1 MVFVRDRLLDEIRKV
16 IMENIPPEAEMR
28 RVEFEGPYL
37 VIYVRNPGF
46 LKSET
51 SAIKNI
57 AKILRKRIIVKV
69 DPQARKKPQEARSK
83 ILELVPS
90 EAGVSEKDIEFDEVL
105 GEVVIKAAKPGLVIG
120 AEGENLKRILVE
132 TGWRPRVVRK
142 PPIKSG
148 LLEGIINYMMN
159 ESDYRLKFLR
169 RASEKIHVDPL
180 FKSDTVRITALG
192 GFMEVGRS
200 AILLETPNS
209 KILLDFGLNPG
220 INTPPNMYPRID
232 MLNIAPEEIDAVVVT
247 HAHVDHCGLVPF
259 LFKYGYDGPVYTTE
273 ATRDLMALMQLD
285 ILDVARREGNP
296 IPFTQREVQKMV
308 LHTIPLKYGDTT
320 DIAPDVKI
328 TLYNAGHILGS
339 AMVHIYAGNPAGGGI
354 NILYSGDIKFQ
365 RTRLLE
371 RASVEEIPRVD
382 ILILESTYGATDLPP
397 RNEAE
402 EKLIE
407 IIKKTIERK
416 GKVLIP
422 TLSVGRAQE
431 IMLVLRSA
439 MMEKKLDEIP
449 VYIEGM
455 IDEVTAIHTAY
466 PELLSRET
474 FALFKSGENPFSYT
488 TFKRVEDRRARSDIV
503 DAPESSVIMATS
515 GMLTGGPA
523 VEYFKLLAG
532 DPRNTMVFVNYQVK
546 GTLGRR
552 IKDGE
557 KEIQLQEEDGRIV
570 TVKVN
575 MEIQSVE
582 GFSGHSDRKQ
592 LVRFVESLPTIPKK
606 IILNHGEP
614 SAIASLAK
622 ELGKSKDIRVR
633 TADIIMPN
641 VLDTLTFKP

>member
-1 MVFVRDRLLDEIRKV
+1 VRDRVLDEIRKV
-16 IMENIPPEAEMR
+16 IIENIPPEAEMR

-37 VIYVRNPGF
+37 VIYVRNPSF
-46 LKSET
+46 LRSES
-51 SAIKNI
+51 SAVKNI
-57 AKILRKRIIVKV
+57 AKILKKRVVVKV
-69 DPQARKKPQEARSK
+69 DPQARKRPHEARAK
-83 ILELVPS
+83 ILELVPP
-90 EAGVSEKDIEFDEVL
+90 EAGVEEKDIEFDEIL
-105 GEVVIKAAKPGLVIG
+105 GEVIIKAVKPGLVIG
-120 AEGENLKRILVE
+120 IEGENLKKILVE

-142 PPIKSG
+142 PPIRSA
-148 LLEGIINYMMN
+148 LLEGILNYMVD

-180 FKSDTVRITALG
+180 FKNEAVRITALG

-200 AILLETPNS
+200 AILLETSNS

-220 INTPPNMYPRID
+220 VNTPPNMYPRLD
-232 MLNIAPEEIDAVVVT
+232 MLGISPEEIDAVVVT
-247 HAHVDHCGLVPF
+247 HAHVDHCGLIPF
-259 LFKYGYDGPVYTTE
+259 LFKYGYDGPVYATE
-273 ATRDLMALMQLD
+273 ATRDLMALLQLD

-296 IPFTQREVQKMV
+296 LPFTQKEVQKMV
-308 LHTIPLKYGDTT
+308 LHTIPLKYGETT
-320 DIAPDVKI
+320 DIASDVKI

-339 AMVHIYAGNPAGGGI
+339 AIVHIYISGFGGSAY
-354 NILYSGDIKFQ
+354 NILYTGDIKYQ

-371 RASVEEIPRVD
+371 RVDTEIPRVD
-382 ILILESTYGATDLPP
+382 AIIMESTYGATDLPP
-397 RNEAE
+397 REEAE

-407 IIKKTIERK
+407 IVRKTIERK

-431 IMLVLRSA
+431 IMLILRTA
-439 MMEKKLDEIP
+439 MMEKKLEEIP

-474 FALFKSGENPFSYT
+474 FALFKGGENPFSYH
-488 TFKRVEDRRARSDIV
+488 TFKRVEDRRARADIV
-503 DAPESSVIMATS
+503 EAQESSIIMATS

-523 VEYFKLLAG
+523 VEYFKMMAG
-532 DPRNTMVFVNYQVK
+532 DPRNTLIFVNYQVK

-557 KEIQLQEEDGRIV
+557 REIQLPEEDGRIT

-575 MEIQSVE
+575 MEVQSVE
-582 GFSGHSDRKQ
+582 GFSGHSDRRQ
-592 LVRFVESLPTIPKK
+592 LIRFLESLPTPPKK

-614 SAIASLAK
+614 NAIASLASEIK
-622 ELGKSKDIRVR
+622 RSKDGRIRFAEIY
-633 TADIIMPN
+633 TPN

>member
-1 MVFVRDRLLDEIRKV
+1 VRDRVLDEIRKV
-16 IMENIPPEAEMR
+16 IIENIPPEAEMR

-37 VIYVRNPGF
+37 VIYVRNPSF
-46 LKSET
+46 LRSES
-51 SAIKNI
+51 SAVKNI
-57 AKILRKRIIVKV
+57 AKILKKRVVVKV
-69 DPQARKKPQEARSK
+69 DPQARKKPHEARAK
-83 ILELVPS
+83 ILELVPP
-90 EAGVSEKDIEFDEVL
+90 EAGVEEKDIEFDEIL
-105 GEVVIKAAKPGLVIG
+105 GEVIIKAVKPGLVIG
-120 AEGENLKRILVE
+120 IEGENLKKILVE

-142 PPIKSG
+142 PPIRSA
-148 LLEGIINYMMN
+148 LLEGILNYMVD

-169 RASEKIHVDPL
+169 RASEKIHVGPL
-180 FKSDTVRITALG
+180 FKNEAVRITALG

-200 AILLETPNS
+200 AILLETSNS

-220 INTPPNMYPRID
+220 VNTAPNMYPRLD
-232 MLNIAPEEIDAVVVT
+232 MLGISPEEIDAVVVT
-247 HAHVDHCGLVPF
+247 HAHVDHCGLIPF
-259 LFKYGYDGPVYTTE
+259 LFKYGYYGPVYATE
-273 ATRDLMALMQLD
+273 ATRDLMALLQLD

-296 IPFTQREVQKMV
+296 LPFTQKEVQKMV
-308 LHTIPLKYGDTT
+308 LHTIPLKYGETT
-320 DIAPDVKI
+320 DIASDVKI

-339 AMVHIYAGNPAGGGI
+339 AIVHIYISGFGGSAY
-354 NILYSGDIKFQ
+354 NILYTGDIKYQ

-371 RASVEEIPRVD
+371 RADTEIPRVD
-382 ILILESTYGATDLPP
+382 AIIMESTYGATDLPP
-397 RNEAE
+397 REEAE

-407 IIKKTIERK
+407 IVRKTIERK

-431 IMLVLRSA
+431 IMLILRTA
-439 MMEKKLDEIP
+439 MMEKKLEEIP

-474 FALFKSGENPFSYT
+474 FALFKGGENPFSYH
-488 TFKRVEDRRARSDIV
+488 TFKRVEDRRARADIV
-503 DAPESSVIMATS
+503 ETQESSIIMASS

-523 VEYFKLLAG
+523 VEYFKMMAG
-532 DPRNTMVFVNYQVK
+532 DPRNTLIFVNYQVK

-557 KEIQLQEEDGRIV
+557 REIQLPEEDGRIS

-575 MEIQSVE
+575 MEVQSVE
-582 GFSGHSDRKQ
+582 GFSGHSDRRQ
-592 LVRFVESLPTIPKK
+592 LIRFLESLPTPPKK

-614 SAIASLAK
+614 NAIASLASEIK
-622 ELGKSKDIRVR
+622 RSKDGRIRFAEIY
-633 TADIIMPN
+633 TPN

>member
-1 MVFVRDRLLDEIRKV
+1 MRDRVLDEIRKV
-16 IMENIPPEAEMR
+16 IIENIPPEAEMR

-37 VIYVRNPGF
+37 VIYVRNPSF
-46 LKSET
+46 LRSES
-51 SAIKNI
+51 SAVKNI
-57 AKILRKRIIVKV
+57 AKILKKRVVVKV
-69 DPQARKKPQEARSK
+69 DPQARKRPHEARAK
-83 ILELVPS
+83 ILELVPP
-90 EAGVSEKDIEFDEVL
+90 EAGVEEKDIEFDEIL
-105 GEVVIKAAKPGLVIG
+105 GEVIIKAVKPGLVIG
-120 AEGENLKRILVE
+120 IEGENLKKILVE

-142 PPIKSG
+142 PPIRSA
-148 LLEGIINYMMN
+148 LLEGILNYMVD

-180 FKSDTVRITALG
+180 FKNEAVRITALG

-200 AILLETPNS
+200 AILLETSNS

-220 INTPPNMYPRID
+220 VNTPPNMYPRLD
-232 MLNIAPEEIDAVVVT
+232 MLGISPEEIDAVVVT
-247 HAHVDHCGLVPF
+247 HAHVDHCGLIPF
-259 LFKYGYDGPVYTTE
+259 LFKYGYDGPVYATE
-273 ATRDLMALMQLD
+273 ATRDLMALLQLD

-296 IPFTQREVQKMV
+296 LPFTQKEVQKMV
-308 LHTIPLKYGDTT
+308 LHTIPLKYGETT
-320 DIAPDVKI
+320 DIASDVKI

-339 AMVHIYAGNPAGGGI
+339 AIVHIYISGFGGSAY
-354 NILYSGDIKFQ
+354 NILYTGDIKYQ

-371 RASVEEIPRVD
+371 RVDTEIPRVD
-382 ILILESTYGATDLPP
+382 AIIMESTYGATDLPP
-397 RNEAE
+397 REEAE

-407 IIKKTIERK
+407 IVRKTIERK

-431 IMLVLRSA
+431 IMLILRTA
-439 MMEKKLDEIP
+439 MMEKKLEEIP

-474 FALFKSGENPFSYT
+474 FALFKGGENPFSYH
-488 TFKRVEDRRARSDIV
+488 TFKRVEDRRARADIV
-503 DAPESSVIMATS
+503 EAQESSIIMATS

-523 VEYFKLLAG
+523 VEYFKMMAG
-532 DPRNTMVFVNYQVK
+532 DPRNTLIFVNYQVK

-557 KEIQLQEEDGRIV
+557 REIQLPEEDGRIT

-575 MEIQSVE
+575 MEVQSVE
-582 GFSGHSDRKQ
+582 GFSGHSDRRQ
-592 LVRFVESLPTIPKK
+592 LIRFLESLPTPPKK

-614 SAIASLAK
+614 NAIASLASEIK
-622 ELGKSKDIRVR
+622 RSKDGRIRFAEIY
-633 TADIIMPN
+633 TPN

>member
-1 MVFVRDRLLDEIRKV
+1 VRDRVLDEIRKV
-16 IMENIPPEAEMR
+16 IIENIPPEAEMR

-37 VIYVRNPGF
+37 VIYVRNPSF
-46 LKSET
+46 LRSES
-51 SAIKNI
+51 SAVKNI
-57 AKILRKRIIVKV
+57 AKILKKRVVVKV
-69 DPQARKKPQEARSK
+69 DPQARKRPHEARAK
-83 ILELVPS
+83 ILELVPP
-90 EAGVSEKDIEFDEVL
+90 EAGVEEKDIEFDEIL
-105 GEVVIKAAKPGLVIG
+105 GEVIIKAVKPGLVIG
-120 AEGENLKRILVE
+120 IEGENLKKILVE

-142 PPIKSG
+142 PPIRSA
-148 LLEGIINYMMN
+148 LLEGILNYMVD

-180 FKSDTVRITALG
+180 FKNDAVRITALG

-200 AILLETPNS
+200 AILLETSNS

-220 INTPPNMYPRID
+220 VNTPPNMYPRLD
-232 MLNIAPEEIDAVVVT
+232 MLGISPEEIDAVVVT
-247 HAHVDHCGLVPF
+247 HAHVDHCGLIPF
-259 LFKYGYDGPVYTTE
+259 LFKYGYDGPVYATE
-273 ATRDLMALMQLD
+273 ATRDLMALLQLD

-296 IPFTQREVQKMV
+296 LPFTQKEVQKMV
-308 LHTIPLKYGDTT
+308 LHTIPLKYGETT
-320 DIAPDVKI
+320 DIASDVKI

-339 AMVHIYAGNPAGGGI
+339 AIVHIYISGFGGSAY
-354 NILYSGDIKFQ
+354 NILYTGDIKYQ

-371 RASVEEIPRVD
+371 RADTEIPRVD
-382 ILILESTYGATDLPP
+382 AIIMESTYGATDLPP
-397 RNEAE
+397 REEAE

-407 IIKKTIERK
+407 IVRKTIERK

-431 IMLVLRSA
+431 IMLILRTA
-439 MMEKKLDEIP
+439 MMEKKLEEIP

-474 FALFKSGENPFSYT
+474 FALFKGGENPFSYH
-488 TFKRVEDRRARSDIV
+488 TFKRVEDRRARADIV
-503 DAPESSVIMATS
+503 ETQESSIIMATS

-523 VEYFKLLAG
+523 VEYFKMMAG
-532 DPRNTMVFVNYQVK
+532 DPRNTLIFVNYQVK

-557 KEIQLQEEDGRIV
+557 REIQLPEEDGRIT

-575 MEIQSVE
+575 MEVQSVE
-582 GFSGHSDRKQ
+582 GFSGHSDRRQ
-592 LVRFVESLPTIPKK
+592 LIRFLESLPTPPKK

-614 SAIASLAK
+614 NAIASLASEIK
-622 ELGKSKDIRVR
+622 RSKDGRIRFAEIY
-633 TADIIMPN
+633 TPN

>member
-1 MVFVRDRLLDEIRKV
+1 VRDRVLDEIRKV
-16 IMENIPPEAEMR
+16 IIENIPPEAEMR

-37 VIYVRNPGF
+37 VIYVRNPSF
-46 LKSET
+46 LRSES
-51 SAIKNI
+51 SAVKNI
-57 AKILRKRIIVKV
+57 AKILKKRVVVKV
-69 DPQARKKPQEARSK
+69 DPQARKRPHEARAK
-83 ILELVPS
+83 ILELVPP
-90 EAGVSEKDIEFDEVL
+90 EAGVEEKDIEFDEIL
-105 GEVVIKAAKPGLVIG
+105 GEVIIKAVKPGLVIG
-120 AEGENLKRILVE
+120 IEGENLKKILVE

-142 PPIKSG
+142 PPIRSA
-148 LLEGIINYMMN
+148 LLEGILNYMVD

-180 FKSDTVRITALG
+180 FKNEAVRITALG

-200 AILLETPNS
+200 AILLETSNS

-220 INTPPNMYPRID
+220 VNTPPNMYPRLD
-232 MLNIAPEEIDAVVVT
+232 MLGISPEEIDAVVVT
-247 HAHVDHCGLVPF
+247 HAHVDHCGLIPF
-259 LFKYGYDGPVYTTE
+259 LFKYGYDGPVYATE
-273 ATRDLMALMQLD
+273 ATRDLMALLQLD

-296 IPFTQREVQKMV
+296 LPFTQKEVQKMV
-308 LHTIPLKYGDTT
+308 LHTIPLKYGETT
-320 DIAPDVKI
+320 DIASDVKI

-339 AMVHIYAGNPAGGGI
+339 AIVHIYISGFGGSAY
-354 NILYSGDIKFQ
+354 NILYTGDIKYQ

-371 RASVEEIPRVD
+371 RADTEIPRVD
-382 ILILESTYGATDLPP
+382 AIIMESTYGATDLPP
-397 RNEAE
+397 REEAE

-407 IIKKTIERK
+407 IVRKTIERK

-431 IMLVLRSA
+431 IMLILRTA
-439 MMEKKLDEIP
+439 MMEKKLEEIP

-474 FALFKSGENPFSYT
+474 FALFKGGENPFSYH
-488 TFKRVEDRRARSDIV
+488 TFKRVEDRRARADIV
-503 DAPESSVIMATS
+503 ETQESSIIMATS

-523 VEYFKLLAG
+523 VEYFKMMAG
-532 DPRNTMVFVNYQVK
+532 DPRNTLIFVNYQVK

-557 KEIQLQEEDGRIV
+557 REIQLPEEDGRIT

-575 MEIQSVE
+575 MEVQSVE
-582 GFSGHSDRKQ
+582 GFSGHSDRRQ
-592 LVRFVESLPTIPKK
+592 LIRFLESLPTPPKK

-614 SAIASLAK
+614 NAIASLASEIK
-622 ELGKSKDIRVR
+622 RSKDGRIRFAEIY
-633 TADIIMPN
+633 TPN

>member
-1 MVFVRDRLLDEIRKV
+1 MRDRVLDEIRKV
-16 IMENIPPEAEMR
+16 IIENIPPEAEMR

-37 VIYVRNPGF
+37 VIYVRNPSF
-46 LKSET
+46 LRSES
-51 SAIKNI
+51 SAVKNI
-57 AKILRKRIIVKV
+57 AKILKKRVVVKV
-69 DPQARKKPQEARSK
+69 DPQARKRPHEARAK
-83 ILELVPS
+83 ILELVPP
-90 EAGVSEKDIEFDEVL
+90 EAGVEEKDIEFDEIL
-105 GEVVIKAAKPGLVIG
+105 GEVIIKAVKPGLVIG
-120 AEGENLKRILVE
+120 IEGENLKKILVE

-142 PPIKSG
+142 PPIRSA
-148 LLEGIINYMMN
+148 LLEGILNYMVD

-180 FKSDTVRITALG
+180 FKNEAVRITALG

-200 AILLETPNS
+200 AILLETSNS

-220 INTPPNMYPRID
+220 VNTPPNMYPRLD
-232 MLNIAPEEIDAVVVT
+232 MLGISPEEIDAVVVT
-247 HAHVDHCGLVPF
+247 HAHVDHCGLIPF
-259 LFKYGYDGPVYTTE
+259 LFKYGYDGPVYATE
-273 ATRDLMALMQLD
+273 ATRDLMALLQLD

-296 IPFTQREVQKMV
+296 LPFTQKEVQKMV
-308 LHTIPLKYGDTT
+308 LHTIPLKYGETT
-320 DIAPDVKI
+320 DIASDVKI

-339 AMVHIYAGNPAGGGI
+339 AIVHIYISGFGGSAY
-354 NILYSGDIKFQ
+354 NILYTGDIKYQ

-371 RASVEEIPRVD
+371 RADTEIPRVD
-382 ILILESTYGATDLPP
+382 AIIMESTYGATDLPP
-397 RNEAE
+397 REEAE

-407 IIKKTIERK
+407 IVRKTIERK

-431 IMLVLRSA
+431 IMLILRTA
-439 MMEKKLDEIP
+439 MMEKKLEEIP

-474 FALFKSGENPFSYT
+474 FALFKGGENPFSYH
-488 TFKRVEDRRARSDIV
+488 TFKRVEDRRARADIV
-503 DAPESSVIMATS
+503 EAQESSIIMATS

-523 VEYFKLLAG
+523 VEYFKMMAG
-532 DPRNTMVFVNYQVK
+532 DPRNTLIFVNYQVK

-557 KEIQLQEEDGRIV
+557 REIQLPEEDGRIT

-575 MEIQSVE
+575 MEVQSVE
-582 GFSGHSDRKQ
+582 GFSGHSDRRQ
-592 LVRFVESLPTIPKK
+592 LIRFLESLPTPPKK

-614 SAIASLAK
+614 NAIASLASEIK
-622 ELGKSKDIRVR
+622 RSKDGRIRFAEIY
-633 TADIIMPN
+633 TPN

>member
-1 MVFVRDRLLDEIRKV
+1 VRDRVLDEIRKV
-16 IMENIPPEAEMR
+16 IIENIPPEAEMR

-37 VIYVRNPGF
+37 VIYVRNPSF
-46 LKSET
+46 LRSES
-51 SAIKNI
+51 SAVKNI
-57 AKILRKRIIVKV
+57 AKILKKRVVVKV
-69 DPQARKKPQEARSK
+69 DPQARKKPHEARAK
-83 ILELVPS
+83 ILELVPP
-90 EAGVSEKDIEFDEVL
+90 EAGAEEKDIEFDEIL
-105 GEVVIKAAKPGLVIG
+105 GEVIIKAVKPGLVIG
-120 AEGENLKRILVE
+120 IEGENLKKILVE

-142 PPIKSG
+142 PPIRSA
-148 LLEGIINYMMN
+148 LLEGILNYMVD

-180 FKSDTVRITALG
+180 FKNEAVRITALG

-200 AILLETPNS
+200 AILLETSNS

-220 INTPPNMYPRID
+220 VNTPPNMYPRLD
-232 MLNIAPEEIDAVVVT
+232 MLSISPEEIDAVVVT
-247 HAHVDHCGLVPF
+247 HAHVDHCGLIPF
-259 LFKYGYDGPVYTTE
+259 LFKYGYDGPVYATE
-273 ATRDLMALMQLD
+273 ATRDLMALLQLD

-296 IPFTQREVQKMV
+296 LPFTQKEVQKMV
-308 LHTIPLKYGDTT
+308 LHTIPLKYGETT
-320 DIAPDVKI
+320 DIASDVKI

-339 AMVHIYAGNPAGGGI
+339 AIVHIYISGFGGSAY
-354 NILYSGDIKFQ
+354 NILYTGDIKYQ

-371 RASVEEIPRVD
+371 RADTEIPRVD
-382 ILILESTYGATDLPP
+382 AIIMESTYGATDLPP
-397 RNEAE
+397 REEAE

-407 IIKKTIERK
+407 IVRKTIERK

-431 IMLVLRSA
+431 IMLILRTA
-439 MMEKKLDEIP
+439 MMEKKLEEIP

-474 FALFKSGENPFSYT
+474 FALFKGGENPFSYH
-488 TFKRVEDRRARSDIV
+488 TFKRVEDRRARADIV
-503 DAPESSVIMATS
+503 EAQESSIIMATS

-523 VEYFKLLAG
+523 VEYFKMMAG
-532 DPRNTMVFVNYQVK
+532 DPRNTLIFVNYQVK

-557 KEIQLQEEDGRIV
+557 REIQLPEEDGRIT

-575 MEIQSVE
+575 MEVQSVE
-582 GFSGHSDRKQ
+582 GFSGHSDRRQ
-592 LVRFVESLPTIPKK
+592 LIRFLESLPTPPKK

-614 SAIASLAK
+614 NAIASLASEIK
-622 ELGKSKDIRVR
+622 RSKDGRIKFAEIY
-633 TADIIMPN
+633 TPN

>member
-1 MVFVRDRLLDEIRKV
+1 MRDRVLDEIRKV
-16 IMENIPPEAEMR
+16 IIENIPPEAEMR

-37 VIYVRNPGF
+37 VIYVRNPSF
-46 LKSET
+46 LRSES
-51 SAIKNI
+51 SAVKNI
-57 AKILRKRIIVKV
+57 AKILKKRVVVKV
-69 DPQARKKPQEARSK
+69 DPQARKRPHEARAK
-83 ILELVPS
+83 ILELVPP
-90 EAGVSEKDIEFDEVL
+90 EAGVEEKDIEFDEIL
-105 GEVVIKAAKPGLVIG
+105 GEVIIKAVKPGLVIG
-120 AEGENLKRILVE
+120 IEGENLKKILVE

-142 PPIKSG
+142 PPIRSA
-148 LLEGIINYMMN
+148 LLEGILNYMVD

-180 FKSDTVRITALG
+180 FKNEAVRITALG

-200 AILLETPNS
+200 AILLETSNS

-220 INTPPNMYPRID
+220 VNTPPNMYPRLD
-232 MLNIAPEEIDAVVVT
+232 MLGISPEEIDAVVVT
-247 HAHVDHCGLVPF
+247 HAHVDHCGLIPF
-259 LFKYGYDGPVYTTE
+259 LFKYGYDGPVYATE
-273 ATRDLMALMQLD
+273 ATRDLMALLQLD

-296 IPFTQREVQKMV
+296 LPFTQKEVQKMV
-308 LHTIPLKYGDTT
+308 LHTIPLKYGETT
-320 DIAPDVKI
+320 DIASDVKI

-339 AMVHIYAGNPAGGGI
+339 AIVHIYISGFGGNAY
-354 NILYSGDIKFQ
+354 NILYTGDIKYQ

-371 RASVEEIPRVD
+371 RADTEIPRVD
-382 ILILESTYGATDLPP
+382 AIIMESTYGATDLPP
-397 RNEAE
+397 REEAE

-407 IIKKTIERK
+407 IVRKTIERK

-431 IMLVLRSA
+431 IMLILRTA
-439 MMEKKLDEIP
+439 MMEKKLEEIP

-474 FALFKSGENPFSYT
+474 FALFKGGENPFSYH
-488 TFKRVEDRRARSDIV
+488 TFKRVEDRRARADIV
-503 DAPESSVIMATS
+503 EAQESSIIMATS

-523 VEYFKLLAG
+523 VEYFKMMAG
-532 DPRNTMVFVNYQVK
+532 DPRNTLIFVNYQVK

-557 KEIQLQEEDGRIV
+557 REIQLPEEDGRIT

-575 MEIQSVE
+575 MEVQSVE
-582 GFSGHSDRKQ
+582 GFSGHSDRRQ
-592 LVRFVESLPTIPKK
+592 LIRFLESLPTPPKK

-614 SAIASLAK
+614 NAIASLASEIK
-622 ELGKSKDIRVR
+622 RSKDGRIRFAEIY
-633 TADIIMPN
+633 TPN

>member
-1 MVFVRDRLLDEIRKV
+1 VRDRVLDEIRKV
-16 IMENIPPEAEMR
+16 IIENIPPEAEMR

-37 VIYVRNPGF
+37 VIYVRNPSF
-46 LKSET
+46 LRSES
-51 SAIKNI
+51 SAVKNI
-57 AKILRKRIIVKV
+57 AKILKKRVVVKV
-69 DPQARKKPQEARSK
+69 DPQARKKPHEARAK
-83 ILELVPS
+83 ILELVPP
-90 EAGVSEKDIEFDEVL
+90 EAGVEEKDIEFDEIL
-105 GEVVIKAAKPGLVIG
+105 GEVIIKAVKPGLVIG
-120 AEGENLKRILVE
+120 IEGENLKKILVE

-142 PPIKSG
+142 PPIRSA
-148 LLEGIINYMMN
+148 LLEGILNYMVD

-180 FKSDTVRITALG
+180 FKNEAVRITALG

-200 AILLETPNS
+200 AILLETSNS

-220 INTPPNMYPRID
+220 VNTPPNMYPRLD
-232 MLNIAPEEIDAVVVT
+232 MLGISPEEIDAVVVT
-247 HAHVDHCGLVPF
+247 HAHVDHCGLIPF
-259 LFKYGYDGPVYTTE
+259 LFKYGYDGPVYATE
-273 ATRDLMALMQLD
+273 ATRDLMALLQLD

-296 IPFTQREVQKMV
+296 LPFTQKEVQKMV
-308 LHTIPLKYGDTT
+308 LHTIPLKYGETT
-320 DIAPDVKI
+320 DIASDVKI

-339 AMVHIYAGNPAGGGI
+339 AIVHIYISGFGGSAY
-354 NILYSGDIKFQ
+354 NILYTGDIKYQ

-371 RASVEEIPRVD
+371 RADTEIPRVD
-382 ILILESTYGATDLPP
+382 AIIMESTYGATDLPP
-397 RNEAE
+397 REEAE

-407 IIKKTIERK
+407 IVRKTIERK

-431 IMLVLRSA
+431 IMLILRTA
-439 MMEKKLDEIP
+439 MMEKKLEEIP

-474 FALFKSGENPFSYT
+474 FALFKGGENPFSYH
-488 TFKRVEDRRARSDIV
+488 TFKRVEDRRARADIV
-503 DAPESSVIMATS
+503 EAQESSIIMATS

-523 VEYFKLLAG
+523 VEYFKMMAG
-532 DPRNTMVFVNYQVK
+532 DPRNTLIFVNYQVK

-557 KEIQLQEEDGRIV
+557 REIQLPEEDGRIT

-575 MEIQSVE
+575 MEVQSVE
-582 GFSGHSDRKQ
+582 GFSGHSDRRQ
-592 LVRFVESLPTIPKK
+592 LIRFLESLPTPPKK

-614 SAIASLAK
+614 NAIASLASEIK
-622 ELGKSKDIRVR
+622 RSKDGRIRFAEIY
-633 TADIIMPN
+633 TPN

>member
-1 MVFVRDRLLDEIRKV
+1 VRDRVLDEIRKV
-16 IMENIPPEAEMR
+16 IIENIPPEAEMR

-37 VIYVRNPGF
+37 VIYVRNPSF
-46 LKSET
+46 LRSES
-51 SAIKNI
+51 SAVKNI
-57 AKILRKRIIVKV
+57 AKILKKRVVVKV
-69 DPQARKKPQEARSK
+69 DPQARKKPHEARAK
-83 ILELVPS
+83 ILELVPP
-90 EAGVSEKDIEFDEVL
+90 EAGVEEKDIEFDEIL
-105 GEVVIKAAKPGLVIG
+105 GEVIIKAVKPGLVIG
-120 AEGENLKRILVE
+120 IEGENLKKILVE

-142 PPIKSG
+142 PPIRSA
-148 LLEGIINYMMN
+148 LLEGILNYMVD

-180 FKSDTVRITALG
+180 FKNEAVRITALG

-200 AILLETPNS
+200 AILLETSNS

-220 INTPPNMYPRID
+220 VNTPPHMYPRLD
-232 MLNIAPEEIDAVVVT
+232 MLGISPEEIDAVVVT
-247 HAHVDHCGLVPF
+247 HAHVDHCGLIPF
-259 LFKYGYDGPVYTTE
+259 LFKYGYDGPVYATE
-273 ATRDLMALMQLD
+273 ATRDLMALLQLD

-296 IPFTQREVQKMV
+296 LPFTQKEVQKMV
-308 LHTIPLKYGDTT
+308 LHTIPLKYGETT
-320 DIAPDVKI
+320 DIASDVKI

-339 AMVHIYAGNPAGGGI
+339 AIVHIYISGFGGSAY
-354 NILYSGDIKFQ
+354 NILYTGDIKYQ

-371 RASVEEIPRVD
+371 RADTEIPRVD
-382 ILILESTYGATDLPP
+382 AIIMESTYGATDLPP
-397 RNEAE
+397 RDEAE

-407 IIKKTIERK
+407 IVRKTIERK

-431 IMLVLRSA
+431 IMLILRTA
-439 MMEKKLDEIP
+439 MMEKKLEEIP

-474 FALFKSGENPFSYT
+474 FALFKGGENPFSYH
-488 TFKRVEDRRARSDIV
+488 TFKRVEDRRARADIV
-503 DAPESSVIMATS
+503 EAQESSIIMATS

-523 VEYFKLLAG
+523 VEYFKMMAG
-532 DPRNTMVFVNYQVK
+532 DPRNTLIFVNYQVK

-557 KEIQLQEEDGRIV
+557 REIQLPEEDGRIT

-575 MEIQSVE
+575 MEVQSVE
-582 GFSGHSDRKQ
+582 GFSGHSDRRQ
-592 LVRFVESLPTIPKK
+592 LIRFLESLPTPPKK

-614 SAIASLAK
+614 NAIASLASEIK
-622 ELGKSKDIRVR
+622 RSKDGRIRFAEIY
-633 TADIIMPN
+633 TPN

>member
-1 MVFVRDRLLDEIRKV
+1 VRDRVLDEIRKV
-16 IMENIPPEAEMR
+16 IIENIPPEAEMR

-37 VIYVRNPGF
+37 VIYVRNPSF
-46 LKSET
+46 LRSES
-51 SAIKNI
+51 SAVKNI
-57 AKILRKRIIVKV
+57 AKILKKRVVVKV
-69 DPQARKKPQEARSK
+69 DPQARKKPHEARAK
-83 ILELVPS
+83 ILELVPP
-90 EAGVSEKDIEFDEVL
+90 EAGAEEKDIEFDEIL
-105 GEVVIKAAKPGLVIG
+105 GEVIIKAVKPGLVIG
-120 AEGENLKRILVE
+120 IEGENLKKILVE

-142 PPIKSG
+142 PPIRSA
-148 LLEGIINYMMN
+148 LLEGILNYMVD

-180 FKSDTVRITALG
+180 FKNEAVRITALG

-200 AILLETPNS
+200 AILLETSNS

-220 INTPPNMYPRID
+220 VNTPPHMYPRLD
-232 MLNIAPEEIDAVVVT
+232 MLGISPEEIDAVVVT
-247 HAHVDHCGLVPF
+247 HAHVDHCGLIPF
-259 LFKYGYDGPVYTTE
+259 LFKYGYDGPVYATE
-273 ATRDLMALMQLD
+273 ATRDLMALLQLD

-296 IPFTQREVQKMV
+296 LPFTQKEVQKMV
-308 LHTIPLKYGDTT
+308 LHTIPLKYGETT
-320 DIAPDVKI
+320 DIASDVKI

-339 AMVHIYAGNPAGGGI
+339 AIVHIYISGFGGSAY
-354 NILYSGDIKFQ
+354 NILYTGDIKYQ

-371 RASVEEIPRVD
+371 RADTEIPRVD
-382 ILILESTYGATDLPP
+382 AIIMESTYGATDLPP
-397 RNEAE
+397 RDEAE

-407 IIKKTIERK
+407 IVRKTIERK

-431 IMLVLRSA
+431 IMLILRTA
-439 MMEKKLDEIP
+439 MMEKKLEEIP

-474 FALFKSGENPFSYT
+474 FALFKGGENPFSYH
-488 TFKRVEDRRARSDIV
+488 TFKRVEDRRARADIV
-503 DAPESSVIMATS
+503 EAQESSIIMATS

-523 VEYFKLLAG
+523 VEYFKMMAG
-532 DPRNTMVFVNYQVK
+532 DPRNTLIFVNYQVK

-557 KEIQLQEEDGRIV
+557 REIQLPEEDGRIT

-575 MEIQSVE
+575 MEVQSVE
-582 GFSGHSDRKQ
+582 GFSGHSDRRQ
-592 LVRFVESLPTIPKK
+592 LIRFLESLPTPPKK

-614 SAIASLAK
+614 NAIASLASEIK
-622 ELGKSKDIRVR
+622 RSKDGRIRFAEIY
-633 TADIIMPN
+633 TPN

>member
-1 MVFVRDRLLDEIRKV
+1 VRDRVLDEIRKV
-16 IMENIPPEAEMR
+16 IIENIPPEAEMR

-37 VIYVRNPGF
+37 VIYVRNPSF
-46 LKSET
+46 LRSES
-51 SAIKNI
+51 SAVKNI
-57 AKILRKRIIVKV
+57 AKILKKRVVVKV
-69 DPQARKKPQEARSK
+69 DPQARKRPHEARAK
-83 ILELVPS
+83 ILELVPP
-90 EAGVSEKDIEFDEVL
+90 EAGVEEKDIEFDEIL
-105 GEVVIKAAKPGLVIG
+105 GEVIIKAVKPGLVIG
-120 AEGENLKRILVE
+120 IEGENLKKILVE

-142 PPIKSG
+142 PPIRSA
-148 LLEGIINYMMN
+148 LLEGILNYMVD

-180 FKSDTVRITALG
+180 FKNEAVRITALG

-200 AILLETPNS
+200 AILLETSNS

-220 INTPPNMYPRID
+220 VNTPPNMYPRLD
-232 MLNIAPEEIDAVVVT
+232 MLGISPEEIDAVVVT
-247 HAHVDHCGLVPF
+247 HAHVDHCGLIPF
-259 LFKYGYDGPVYTTE
+259 LFKYGYDGPVYATE
-273 ATRDLMALMQLD
+273 ATRDLMALLQLD

-296 IPFTQREVQKMV
+296 LPFTQKEVQKMV
-308 LHTIPLKYGDTT
+308 LHTIPLKYGETT
-320 DIAPDVKI
+320 DIASDVKI

-339 AMVHIYAGNPAGGGI
+339 AIVHIYISGFGGSAY
-354 NILYSGDIKFQ
+354 NILYTGDIKYQ

-371 RASVEEIPRVD
+371 RADTEIPRVD
-382 ILILESTYGATDLPP
+382 AIIMESTYGATDLPP
-397 RNEAE
+397 REEAE

-407 IIKKTIERK
+407 IVRKTIERK

-431 IMLVLRSA
+431 IMLILRTA
-439 MMEKKLDEIP
+439 MMEKKLEEIP

-474 FALFKSGENPFSYT
+474 FALFKGGENPFSYH
-488 TFKRVEDRRARSDIV
+488 TFKRVEDRRARADIV
-503 DAPESSVIMATS
+503 EAQESSIIMATS

-523 VEYFKLLAG
+523 VEYFKMMAG
-532 DPRNTMVFVNYQVK
+532 DPKNTLIFVNYQVK

-557 KEIQLQEEDGRIV
+557 REIQLPEEDGRIT

-575 MEIQSVE
+575 MEVQSVE

-592 LVRFVESLPTIPKK
+592 LIRFLESLPTPPKK

-614 SAIASLAK
+614 NAIASLASEIK
-622 ELGKSKDIRVR
+622 RSKDGRIRFAEIY
-633 TADIIMPN
+633 TPN

>member
-1 MVFVRDRLLDEIRKV
+1 MRDRVLDEIRKV
-16 IMENIPPEAEMR
+16 IIENIPPEAEMR

-37 VIYVRNPGF
+37 VIYVRNPSF
-46 LKSET
+46 LRSES
-51 SAIKNI
+51 SAVKNI
-57 AKILRKRIIVKV
+57 AKILKKRVVVKV
-69 DPQARKKPQEARSK
+69 DPQARKKPHEARAK
-83 ILELVPS
+83 ILELVPP
-90 EAGVSEKDIEFDEVL
+90 EAGVEEKDIEFDEIL
-105 GEVVIKAAKPGLVIG
+105 GEVIIKAVKPGLVIG
-120 AEGENLKRILVE
+120 IEGENLKKILVE

-142 PPIKSG
+142 PPIRSA
-148 LLEGIINYMMN
+148 LLEGILNYMVD

-180 FKSDTVRITALG
+180 FKNEAVRITALG

-200 AILLETPNS
+200 AILLETSNS

-220 INTPPNMYPRID
+220 VNTPPHMYPRLD
-232 MLNIAPEEIDAVVVT
+232 MLGISPEEIDAVVVT
-247 HAHVDHCGLVPF
+247 HAHVDHCGLIPF
-259 LFKYGYDGPVYTTE
+259 LFKYGYDGPVYATE
-273 ATRDLMALMQLD
+273 ATRDLMALLQLD

-296 IPFTQREVQKMV
+296 LPFTQKEVQKMV
-308 LHTIPLKYGDTT
+308 LHTIPLKYGETT
-320 DIAPDVKI
+320 DIASDVKI

-339 AMVHIYAGNPAGGGI
+339 AIVHIYISGFGGSAY
-354 NILYSGDIKFQ
+354 NILYTGDIKYQ

-371 RASVEEIPRVD
+371 RADTEIPRVD
-382 ILILESTYGATDLPP
+382 AIIMESTYGATDLPP
-397 RNEAE
+397 RDEAE

-407 IIKKTIERK
+407 IVRKTIERK

-431 IMLVLRSA
+431 IMLILRTA
-439 MMEKKLDEIP
+439 MMEKKLEEIP

-474 FALFKSGENPFSYT
+474 FALFKGGENPFSYH
-488 TFKRVEDRRARSDIV
+488 TFKRVEDRRARADIV
-503 DAPESSVIMATS
+503 EAQESSIIMATS

-523 VEYFKLLAG
+523 VEYFKMMAG
-532 DPRNTMVFVNYQVK
+532 DPRNTLIFVNYQVK

-557 KEIQLQEEDGRIV
+557 REIQLPEEDGRIT

-575 MEIQSVE
+575 MEVQSVE
-582 GFSGHSDRKQ
+582 GFSGHSDRRQ
-592 LVRFVESLPTIPKK
+592 LIRFLESLPTPPKK

-614 SAIASLAK
+614 NAIASLASEIK
-622 ELGKSKDIRVR
+622 RSKDGRIRFAEIY
-633 TADIIMPN
+633 TPN

>member
-1 MVFVRDRLLDEIRKV
+1 MRDRVLDEIRKV
-16 IMENIPPEAEMR
+16 IIENIPPEAEMR

-37 VIYVRNPGF
+37 VIYVRNPSF
-46 LKSET
+46 LRSES
-51 SAIKNI
+51 SAVKNI
-57 AKILRKRIIVKV
+57 AKILKKRVVVKV
-69 DPQARKKPQEARSK
+69 DPQARKRPHEARAK
-83 ILELVPS
+83 ILELVPP
-90 EAGVSEKDIEFDEVL
+90 EAGVEEKDIEFDEIL
-105 GEVVIKAAKPGLVIG
+105 GEVIIKAVKPGLVIG
-120 AEGENLKRILVE
+120 IEGENLKKILVE

-142 PPIKSG
+142 PPIRSA
-148 LLEGIINYMMN
+148 LLEGILNYMVD

-180 FKSDTVRITALG
+180 FKNDAVRITALG

-200 AILLETPNS
+200 AILLETSNS

-220 INTPPNMYPRID
+220 VNTPPNMYPRLD
-232 MLNIAPEEIDAVVVT
+232 MLGISPEEIDAVVVT
-247 HAHVDHCGLVPF
+247 HAHVDHCGLIPF
-259 LFKYGYDGPVYTTE
+259 LFKYGYDGPVYATE
-273 ATRDLMALMQLD
+273 ATRDLMALLQLD

-296 IPFTQREVQKMV
+296 LPFTQKEVQKMV
-308 LHTIPLKYGDTT
+308 LHTIPLKYGETT
-320 DIAPDVKI
+320 DIASDVKI

-339 AMVHIYAGNPAGGGI
+339 AIVHIYISGFGGSAY
-354 NILYSGDIKFQ
+354 NILYTGDIKYQ

-371 RASVEEIPRVD
+371 RADTEIPRVD
-382 ILILESTYGATDLPP
+382 AIIMESTYGATDLPP
-397 RNEAE
+397 REEAE

-407 IIKKTIERK
+407 IVRKTIERK

-431 IMLVLRSA
+431 IMLILRTA
-439 MMEKKLDEIP
+439 MMEKKLEEIP

-474 FALFKSGENPFSYT
+474 FALFKGGENPFSYH
-488 TFKRVEDRRARSDIV
+488 TFKRVEDRRARADIV
-503 DAPESSVIMATS
+503 ETQESSIIMATS

-523 VEYFKLLAG
+523 VEYFKMMAG
-532 DPRNTMVFVNYQVK
+532 DPRNTLIFVNYQVK

-557 KEIQLQEEDGRIV
+557 REIQLPEEDGRIT

-575 MEIQSVE
+575 MEVQSVE
-582 GFSGHSDRKQ
+582 GFSGHSDRRQ
-592 LVRFVESLPTIPKK
+592 LIRFLESLPTPPKK

-614 SAIASLAK
+614 NAIASLASEIK
-622 ELGKSKDIRVR
+622 RSKDGRIRFAEIY
-633 TADIIMPN
+633 TPN

>member
-1 MVFVRDRLLDEIRKV
+1 VRDRVLDEIRKV
-16 IMENIPPEAEMR
+16 IIENIPPEAEMR

-37 VIYVRNPGF
+37 VIYVRNPSF
-46 LKSET
+46 LRSES
-51 SAIKNI
+51 SAVKNI
-57 AKILRKRIIVKV
+57 AKILKKRVVVKV
-69 DPQARKKPQEARSK
+69 DPQARKKPHEARAK
-83 ILELVPS
+83 ILELVPP
-90 EAGVSEKDIEFDEVL
+90 EAGVEEKDIEFDEIL
-105 GEVVIKAAKPGLVIG
+105 GEVIIKAVKPGLVIG
-120 AEGENLKRILVE
+120 IEGENLKKILVE

-142 PPIKSG
+142 PPIRSA
-148 LLEGIINYMMN
+148 LLEGILNYMVD

-180 FKSDTVRITALG
+180 FKNEAVRITALG

-200 AILLETPNS
+200 AILLETSNS

-220 INTPPNMYPRID
+220 VNTPPNMYPRLD
-232 MLNIAPEEIDAVVVT
+232 MLGISPEEIDAVVVT
-247 HAHVDHCGLVPF
+247 HAHVDHCGLIPF
-259 LFKYGYDGPVYTTE
+259 LFKYGYDGPVYATE
-273 ATRDLMALMQLD
+273 ATRDLMALLQLD

-296 IPFTQREVQKMV
+296 LPFTQKEVQKMV
-308 LHTIPLKYGDTT
+308 LHTIPLKYGETT
-320 DIAPDVKI
+320 DIASDVKI

-339 AMVHIYAGNPAGGGI
+339 AIVHIYISGFGGSAY
-354 NILYSGDIKFQ
+354 NILYTGDIKYQ

-371 RASVEEIPRVD
+371 RADTEIPRVD
-382 ILILESTYGATDLPP
+382 AIIMESTYGATDLPP
-397 RNEAE
+397 REEAE

-407 IIKKTIERK
+407 IVRKTIERK

-431 IMLVLRSA
+431 IMLILRTA
-439 MMEKKLDEIP
+439 MMEKKLEEIP

-474 FALFKSGENPFSYT
+474 FALFKGGENPFSYH
-488 TFKRVEDRRARSDIV
+488 TFKRVEDRRARADIV
-503 DAPESSVIMATS
+503 ETQESSIIMASS

-523 VEYFKLLAG
+523 VEYFKMMAG
-532 DPRNTMVFVNYQVK
+532 DPRNTLIFVNYQVK

-557 KEIQLQEEDGRIV
+557 REIQLPEEDGRIT

-575 MEIQSVE
+575 MEVQSVE
-582 GFSGHSDRKQ
+582 GFSGHSDRRQ
-592 LVRFVESLPTIPKK
+592 LIRFLESLPTPPKK

-614 SAIASLAK
+614 NAIASLASEIK
-622 ELGKSKDIRVR
+622 RSKDGRIRFAEIY
-633 TADIIMPN
+633 TPN

>member
-1 MVFVRDRLLDEIRKV
+1 VRDRVLDEIRKV
-16 IMENIPPEAEMR
+16 IIENIPPEAEMR

-37 VIYVRNPGF
+37 VIYVRNPSF
-46 LKSET
+46 LRSES
-51 SAIKNI
+51 SAVKNI
-57 AKILRKRIIVKV
+57 AKILKKRVVVKV
-69 DPQARKKPQEARSK
+69 DPQARKKPHEARAK
-83 ILELVPS
+83 ILELVPP
-90 EAGVSEKDIEFDEVL
+90 EAGVEEKDIEFDEIL
-105 GEVVIKAAKPGLVIG
+105 GEVIIKAVKPGLVIG
-120 AEGENLKRILVE
+120 IEGENLKKILVE

-142 PPIKSG
+142 PPIRSA
-148 LLEGIINYMMN
+148 LLEGILNYMVD

-180 FKSDTVRITALG
+180 FKNEAVRITALG

-200 AILLETPNS
+200 AILLETSNS

-220 INTPPNMYPRID
+220 VNTAPNMYPRLD
-232 MLNIAPEEIDAVVVT
+232 MLGISPEEIDAVVVT
-247 HAHVDHCGLVPF
+247 HAHVDHCGLIPF
-259 LFKYGYDGPVYTTE
+259 LFKYGYYGPVYATE
-273 ATRDLMALMQLD
+273 ATRDLMALLQLD

-296 IPFTQREVQKMV
+296 LPFTQKEVQKMV
-308 LHTIPLKYGDTT
+308 LHTIPLKYGETT
-320 DIAPDVKI
+320 DIASDVKI

-339 AMVHIYAGNPAGGGI
+339 AIVHIYISGFGGSAY
-354 NILYSGDIKFQ
+354 NILYTGDIKYQ

-371 RASVEEIPRVD
+371 RADTEIPRVD
-382 ILILESTYGATDLPP
+382 AIIMESTYGATDLPP
-397 RNEAE
+397 REEAE

-407 IIKKTIERK
+407 IVRKTIERK

-431 IMLVLRSA
+431 IMLILRTA
-439 MMEKKLDEIP
+439 MMEKKLEEIP

-474 FALFKSGENPFSYT
+474 FALFKGGENPFSYH
-488 TFKRVEDRRARSDIV
+488 TFKRVEDRRARADIV
-503 DAPESSVIMATS
+503 ETQESSIIMASS

-523 VEYFKLLAG
+523 VEYFKMMAG
-532 DPRNTMVFVNYQVK
+532 DPRNTLIFVNYQVK

-557 KEIQLQEEDGRIV
+557 REIQLPEEDGRIT

-575 MEIQSVE
+575 MEVQSVE
-582 GFSGHSDRKQ
+582 GFSGHSDRRQ
-592 LVRFVESLPTIPKK
+592 LIRFLESLPTPPKK

-614 SAIASLAK
+614 NAIASLASEIK
-622 ELGKSKDIRVR
+622 RSKDGRIKFAEIY
-633 TADIIMPN
+633 TPN

>member
-1 MVFVRDRLLDEIRKV
+1 MRDRVLDEIRKV
-16 IMENIPPEAEMR
+16 IIENIPPEAEMR

-37 VIYVRNPGF
+37 VIYVRNPSF
-46 LKSET
+46 LRSES
-51 SAIKNI
+51 SAVKNI
-57 AKILRKRIIVKV
+57 AKILKKRVVVKV
-69 DPQARKKPQEARSK
+69 DPQARKKPHEARAK
-83 ILELVPS
+83 ILELVPP
-90 EAGVSEKDIEFDEVL
+90 EAGAEEKDIEFDEIL
-105 GEVVIKAAKPGLVIG
+105 GEVIIKAVKPGLVIG
-120 AEGENLKRILVE
+120 IEGENLKKILVE

-142 PPIKSG
+142 PPIRSA
-148 LLEGIINYMMN
+148 LLEGILNYMVD

-180 FKSDTVRITALG
+180 FKNEAVRITALG

-200 AILLETPNS
+200 AILLETSNS

-220 INTPPNMYPRID
+220 VNTPPHMYPRLD
-232 MLNIAPEEIDAVVVT
+232 MLGISPEEIDAVVVT
-247 HAHVDHCGLVPF
+247 HAHVDHCGLIPF
-259 LFKYGYDGPVYTTE
+259 LFKYGYDGPVYATE
-273 ATRDLMALMQLD
+273 ATRDLMALLQLD

-296 IPFTQREVQKMV
+296 LPFTQKEVQKMV
-308 LHTIPLKYGDTT
+308 LHTIPLKYGETT
-320 DIAPDVKI
+320 DIASDVKI

-339 AMVHIYAGNPAGGGI
+339 AIVHIYISGFGGSAY
-354 NILYSGDIKFQ
+354 NILYTGDIKYQ

-371 RASVEEIPRVD
+371 RADTEIPRVD
-382 ILILESTYGATDLPP
+382 AIIMESTYGATDLPP
-397 RNEAE
+397 REEAE

-407 IIKKTIERK
+407 IVRKTIERK

-431 IMLVLRSA
+431 IMLILRTA
-439 MMEKKLDEIP
+439 MMEKKLEEIP

-474 FALFKSGENPFSYT
+474 FALFKGGENPFSYH
-488 TFKRVEDRRARSDIV
+488 TFKRVEDRRARADIV
-503 DAPESSVIMATS
+503 ETQESSIIMASS

-523 VEYFKLLAG
+523 VEYFKMMAG
-532 DPRNTMVFVNYQVK
+532 DPRNTLIFVNYQVK

-557 KEIQLQEEDGRIV
+557 REIQLPEEDGRIT

-575 MEIQSVE
+575 MEVQSVE
-582 GFSGHSDRKQ
+582 GFSGHSDRRQ
-592 LVRFVESLPTIPKK
+592 LIRFLESLPTPPKK

-614 SAIASLAK
+614 NAIASLASEIK
-622 ELGKSKDIRVR
+622 RSKDGRIRFAEIY
-633 TADIIMPN
+633 TPN

>member
-1 MVFVRDRLLDEIRKV
+1 MRDRVLDEIRKV
-16 IMENIPPEAEMR
+16 IVENIPQEAEMR

-46 LKSET
+46 LRSET
-51 SAIKNI
+51 SAVKNI
-57 AKILRKRIIVKV
+57 AKVLKKRVVVKV
-69 DPQARKKPQEARSK
+69 DPQARKKPLEARAE
-83 ILELVPS
+83 ILEIIPP
-90 EAGVSEKDIEFDEVL
+90 EAGVEEKDIEFDEIL
-105 GEVVIKAAKPGLVIG
+105 GEVVIKALKPGLVIG
-120 AEGENLKRILVE
+120 GEGENLKKILVE

-142 PPIKSG
+142 PPIRSA
-148 LLEGIINYMMN
+148 LLEGIINYIMD

-169 RASEKIHVDPL
+169 RVSEKIHVEPL
-180 FKSDTVRITALG
+180 FKNEPVRITALG

-232 MLNIAPEEIDAVVVT
+232 MINLSLEEIDAVVVT

-259 LFKYGYDGPVYTTE
+259 LFKYGYDGPVYATE
-273 ATRDLMALMQLD
+273 ATRDLMALLQLD

-296 IPFTQREVQKMV
+296 LPFTQKEVQKMV
-308 LHTIPLKYGDTT
+308 LHTIPLKYGETT
-320 DIAPDVKI
+320 DIAPDIKI

-339 AMVHIYAGNPAGGGI
+339 AMVHIFIGGGGSTY
-354 NILYSGDIKFQ
+354 NILYTGDIKYQ

-371 RASVEEIPRVD
+371 RADTEIPRVD
-382 ILILESTYGATDLPP
+382 AIIMESTYGATDLPP
-397 RNEAE
+397 RDEAE
-402 EKLIE
+402 AKLIE
-407 IIKKTIERK
+407 IIRRTIERK

-431 IMLVLRSA
+431 IMLVLRTA
-439 MMEKKLDEIP
+439 MMEKKLEEIP

-466 PELLSRET
+466 PELLSREA
-474 FALFKSGENPFSYT
+474 FALFKEGENPFSYH

-503 DAPESSVIMATS
+503 ESQESSIIMATS

-523 VEYFKLLAG
+523 LEYFKLMAS
-532 DPRNTMVFVNYQVK
+532 DPRNTLIFVNYQVK

-557 KEIQLQEEDGRIV
+557 KEIQLPEEDNRI
-570 TVKVN
+570 TNVKVN

-582 GFSGHSDRKQ
+582 GFSGHSDKRQ
-592 LVRFVESLPTIPKK
+592 LIRFLGSLPTPPKR

-614 SAIASLAK
+614 SAINSLKK
-622 ELGKSKDIRVR
+622 EIIERSSGRIRFAEIE
-633 TADIIMPN
+633 TPS
-641 VLDTLTFKP
+641 VLDTIVLTK

>member
-1 MVFVRDRLLDEIRKV
+1 VRDRVLDEIRKV
-16 IMENIPPEAEMR
+16 IIENIPPEAEMR

-37 VIYVRNPGF
+37 VIYVRNPSF
-46 LKSET
+46 LRSES
-51 SAIKNI
+51 SAVKNI
-57 AKILRKRIIVKV
+57 AKILKKRVVVKV
-69 DPQARKKPQEARSK
+69 DPQARKKPHEARAK
-83 ILELVPS
+83 ILELVPP
-90 EAGVSEKDIEFDEVL
+90 EAGVEEKDIEFDEIL
-105 GEVVIKAAKPGLVIG
+105 GEVIIKAVKPGLVIG
-120 AEGENLKRILVE
+120 IEGENLKKILVE

-142 PPIKSG
+142 PPIRSA
-148 LLEGIINYMMN
+148 LLEGILNYMVD

-180 FKSDTVRITALG
+180 FKNEAVRITALG

-200 AILLETPNS
+200 AILLETSNS

-220 INTPPNMYPRID
+220 VNTPPNMYPRLD
-232 MLNIAPEEIDAVVVT
+232 MLGISPEEIDAVVVT
-247 HAHVDHCGLVPF
+247 HAHVDHCGLIPF
-259 LFKYGYDGPVYTTE
+259 LFKYGYDGPVYATE
-273 ATRDLMALMQLD
+273 ATRDLMALLQLD

-296 IPFTQREVQKMV
+296 LPFTQKEVQKMV
-308 LHTIPLKYGDTT
+308 LHTIPLKYGETT
-320 DIAPDVKI
+320 DIASDVKI

-339 AMVHIYAGNPAGGGI
+339 AIVHIYISGFGGSAY
-354 NILYSGDIKFQ
+354 NILYTGDIKYQ

-371 RASVEEIPRVD
+371 RADTEIPRVD
-382 ILILESTYGATDLPP
+382 AIIMESTYGATDLPP
-397 RNEAE
+397 REEAE

-407 IIKKTIERK
+407 IVRKTIERK

-431 IMLVLRSA
+431 IMLILRTA
-439 MMEKKLDEIP
+439 MMEKKLEEIP

-474 FALFKSGENPFSYT
+474 FALFKGGENPFSYH
-488 TFKRVEDRRARSDIV
+488 TFKRVEDRRARADIV
-503 DAPESSVIMATS
+503 ETQESSIIMASS

-523 VEYFKLLAG
+523 VEYFKMMAG
-532 DPRNTMVFVNYQVK
+532 DPRNTLIFVNYQVK

-557 KEIQLQEEDGRIV
+557 REIQLPEEDGRIS

-575 MEIQSVE
+575 MEVQSVE
-582 GFSGHSDRKQ
+582 GFSGHSDRRQ
-592 LVRFVESLPTIPKK
+592 LIRFLESLPTPPKK

-614 SAIASLAK
+614 NAIASLASEIK
-622 ELGKSKDIRVR
+622 RSKDGRIRFAEIY
-633 TADIIMPN
+633 TPN

>member
-1 MVFVRDRLLDEIRKV
+1 VRDRVLDEIRKV
-16 IMENIPPEAEMR
+16 IIENIPPEAEMR

-37 VIYVRNPGF
+37 VIYVRNPSF
-46 LKSET
+46 LRSES
-51 SAIKNI
+51 SAVKNI
-57 AKILRKRIIVKV
+57 AKILKKRVVVKV
-69 DPQARKKPQEARSK
+69 DPQARKRPHEARAK
-83 ILELVPS
+83 ILELVPP
-90 EAGVSEKDIEFDEVL
+90 EAGVEEKDIEFDEIL
-105 GEVVIKAAKPGLVIG
+105 GEVIIKAVKPGLVIG
-120 AEGENLKRILVE
+120 IEGENLKKILVE

-142 PPIKSG
+142 PPIRSA
-148 LLEGIINYMMN
+148 LLEGILNYMVD

-180 FKSDTVRITALG
+180 FKNEAVRITALG

-200 AILLETPNS
+200 AILLETSNS

-220 INTPPNMYPRID
+220 VNTPPNMYPRLD
-232 MLNIAPEEIDAVVVT
+232 MLGISPEEIDAVVVT
-247 HAHVDHCGLVPF
+247 HAHVDHCGLIPF
-259 LFKYGYDGPVYTTE
+259 LFKYGYDGPVYATE
-273 ATRDLMALMQLD
+273 ATRDLMALLQLD

-296 IPFTQREVQKMV
+296 LPFTQKEVQKMV
-308 LHTIPLKYGDTT
+308 LHTIPLKYGETT
-320 DIAPDVKI
+320 DIASDVKI

-339 AMVHIYAGNPAGGGI
+339 AIVHIYISGFGGSAY
-354 NILYSGDIKFQ
+354 NILYTGDIKYQ

-371 RASVEEIPRVD
+371 RADTEIPRVD
-382 ILILESTYGATDLPP
+382 AIIMESTYGATDLPP
-397 RNEAE
+397 REEAE

-407 IIKKTIERK
+407 IVRKTIERK

-431 IMLVLRSA
+431 IMLILRTA
-439 MMEKKLDEIP
+439 MMEKKLEEIP

-474 FALFKSGENPFSYT
+474 FALFKGGENPFSYH
-488 TFKRVEDRRARSDIV
+488 TFKRVEDRRARADIV
-503 DAPESSVIMATS
+503 EAQESSIIMATS

-523 VEYFKLLAG
+523 VEYFKMMAG
-532 DPRNTMVFVNYQVK
+532 DPRNTLIFVNYQVK

-557 KEIQLQEEDGRIV
+557 REIQLPEEDGRIT

-575 MEIQSVE
+575 MEVQSVE
-582 GFSGHSDRKQ
+582 GFSGHSDRRQ
-592 LVRFVESLPTIPKK
+592 LIRFLESLPTPPKK

-614 SAIASLAK
+614 NAIASLASEIK
-622 ELGKSKDIRVR
+622 RSKDGRIRFAEIY
-633 TADIIMPN
+633 TPN